1 MTGFGSASL
10 EEEGLRAVVEVRS
23 VNNRYLKIVVK
34 APAALNGRVPE
45 IEGLVRARV
54 RRGTVT
60 VHVHVSFRER
70 PPAYV
75 VNPAAVRAYRTEL
88 ESLAEQ
94 EGIPGEV
101 TLADLAALPGV
112 LEPVD
117 VEPDIPE
124 DDWGRIRKTAEKA
137 IAALLEMRD
146 VEGRALAE
154 EIVSRQALIES
165 DIAAV
170 HARAPEV
177 VDEYRARLSERLRS
191 VLEEHGAELPAEDIL
206 KEVAIFADRADIAEE
221 IARLGSHLSQMREA
235 VTETGE
241 CGRKLEFILQE
252 MLREANTIGAKS
264 NDFAIAEKIV
274 GIKTEIEKLKEQV
287 QNLE

>member
-10 EEEGLRAVVEVRS
+10 EEEGLRAVVEARS

-34 APAALNGRVPE
+34 APSALNGRVPE
-45 IEGLVRARV
+45 IEGLVRARI

-60 VHVHVSFRER
+60 VHVHVNFRER
-70 PPAYV
+70 PPAYAL
-75 VNPAAVRAYRTEL
+75 NPAAARAYRSEL
-88 ESLAEQ
+88 EALAEKD
-94 EGIPGEV
+94 GIPGEV

-112 LEPVD
+112 FEPVD
-117 VEPDIPE
+117 VEPDLAE
-124 DDWGRIRKTAEKA
+124 ADWDRIRATTEEALTA
-137 IAALLEMRD
+137 LVGMRE
-146 VEGRALAE
+146 VEGLALVE
-154 EIVSRQALIES
+154 DVVSRQATIAA
-165 DIAAV
+165 DIATV
-170 HARAPEV
+170 RERAPLV
-177 VDEYRARLSERLRS
+177 VDEYRTRLSERLKT
-191 VLEEHGAELPAEDIL
+191 VLDEHGAEVSPEDML

-221 IARLGSHLSQMREA
+221 ISRLGSHLGQMEQSIREDGA
-235 VTETGE
+235 